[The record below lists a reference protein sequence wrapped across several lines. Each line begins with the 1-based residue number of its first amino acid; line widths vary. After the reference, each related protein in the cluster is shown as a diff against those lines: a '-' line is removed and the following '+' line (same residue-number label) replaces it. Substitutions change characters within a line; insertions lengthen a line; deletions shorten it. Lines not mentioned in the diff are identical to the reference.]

1 MNSLAERLTQ
11 AVRDLPIRWKLIS
24 IIVAT
29 SALALGS
36 ATVAFAAFD
45 WMSTKEAMV
54 RRIEVVAGVVA
65 DNSVSPLI
73 FDDPKAAAETLE
85 ALEAEPHIIA
95 ACLYDVQGEVF
106 VRYQRDGAAFT
117 PPPAETKGHEFRDDR
132 FVLFH
137 PVVYQDEAF
146 GTVYVECDLDELRQR
161 RQQHVSIGSTFLLSS
176 VFIAA
181 LLAAV
186 LQLVISKPISRL
198 ANVANQVSESQ
209 DYSIRAETYGRD
221 ELGMLI
227 EGFNDMLSQIQDR
240 DEMLERRVLERTR
253 ELQAAMEKAEAANE
267 AKSAFLANMS
277 HEFRTPMNAII
288 GMTDLSLSGDL
299 SAVQRN
305 YLMTVADSAEA
316 LLALLNAVLDFSKI
330 EAGELILERISFGLR
345 DTLSSTLKGLAL
357 KGHEKGL
364 EVACRISP
372 DVPEQ
377 LVGDPGRLIQ
387 VVTNLVGNAVKFT
400 HEGEVLLEVQ
410 LESQSRSDVGLH
422 FAVSDTG
429 VGIPPDKM
437 DSVFTAFSQ
446 ADVSTTREYGGTG
459 LGLAI
464 AKQLVDMMGGR
475 LRVESQEGVGSIFHF
490 DVHLGRSDEPV
501 PAAAEA
507 TAAELAGKDV
517 LVVDDN
523 DTNRLILSELMS
535 SWGMK
540 VTCVDSG
547 AAALIALDGA
557 APDAFD
563 VVCMDQHMPGM
574 DGLETVRQIRERQG
588 LGGLAVIVLTSGGYH
603 VAAAELDIQQYLIK
617 PVSQPEL
624 LTALGAVFGAAGADP
639 GEALTPA
646 VDTVTGS
653 PRRLRVLLAEDSVVN
668 QRLTRAVLEQR
679 GHELVVAEN
688 GQEAVDAF
696 EKSPFDVVLMDVQMP
711 VMDGFEATARIRAH
725 ESAGARTP
733 IIALTARAMMGDAQ
747 MCYDAGMDDYVSKP
761 FKPRELLEVVAR
773 HFPTTAVEVEPT
785 DGAFF
790 DTVSKEAVLEYV
802 EGDLDLLREL
812 VDFMTESYPGILVA
826 AEAALS
832 SRDPVELEKQA
843 HALKNVVGVIGENPA
858 HEALIQ
864 LEQAAR
870 EGDIETAPELLERSR
885 RQAERLFGILSA
897 YVDEEE

>member
-1 MNSLAERLTQ
+1 MVERLRQ
-11 AVRDLPIRWKLIS
+11 FIKDLPIRWKLIS

-45 WMSTKEAMV
+45 WISAKEAMV

-65 DNSVSPLI
+65 DNSVSALA
-73 FDDPKAAAETLE
+73 FDDPTAAAETLE
-85 ALEAEPHIIA
+85 ALETEPHIISA
-95 ACLYDVQGEVF
+95 FLYDLRGDVF
-106 VRYQRDGAAFT
+106 VRYDRDGAAT
-117 PPPAETKGHEFRDDR
+117 APPPVQPKGHEFREDR

-137 PVVYQDEAF
+137 PVVYQQENF
-146 GTVYVECDLDELRQR
+146 GTVYVECDLDELRAR

-176 VFIAA
+176 VFVAA

-198 ANVANQVSESQ
+198 ANVANQVSENQ
-209 DYSIRAETYGRD
+209 DYSVRVESYGRD

-227 EGFNDMLSQIQDR
+227 ERFNEMLSQIQDR
-240 DEMLERRVLERTR
+240 DDMLERRVLERTR
-253 ELQAAMEKAEAANE
+253 ELQTAMEKAEAANE

-288 GMTDLSLSGDL
+288 GMTDLTLSGDL

-305 YLMTVADSAEA
+305 YMTTVADSAEA

-330 EAGELILERISFGLR
+330 EAGELILERIHFGLR
-345 DTLSSTLKGLAL
+345 DSLSSTLKGLAL

-372 DVPEQ
+372 QVPEQ

-400 HEGEVLLEVQ
+400 PRGEVLLEVQ
-410 LESQSRSDVGLH
+410 LQEEVGDDVRLH

-429 VGIPPDKM
+429 VGIPPEKRALI
-437 DSVFTAFSQ
+437 FTAFSQ
-446 ADVSTTREYGGTG
+446 ADVSTTREYGGSG

-464 AKQLVDMMGGR
+464 AKQLVEMMGGHIE
-475 LRVESQEGVGSIFHF
+475 VESREGVGSVFHF
-490 DVHLGRSDEPV
+490 TVLVGRSEEPV
-501 PAAAEA
+501 AAVAQA
-507 TAAELAGKDV
+507 TAAELAGKRA

-523 DTNRLILSELMS
+523 DTNRLILSELLS
-535 SWGMK
+535 SWGMTA
-540 VTCVDSG
+540 TCVDG
-547 AAALIALDGA
+547 GEAALEFLEAAGADG
-557 APDAFD
+557 FD
-563 VVCMDQHMPGM
+563 VVCMDQHMPNM
-574 DGLETVRQIRERQG
+574 DGLETVRRIRERPEAAG
-588 LGGLAVIVLTSGGYH
+588 LPVIVLTSGGH
-603 VAAAELDIQQYLIK
+603 HATAADLSIQQYLIK

-624 LTALGAVFGAAGADP
+624 LTALGAVFGVPGSTQVAPAAS
-639 GEALTPA
+639 
-646 VDTVTGS
+646 VDTVSGS

-679 GHELVVAEN
+679 GHELVVADN

-696 EKSPFDVVLMDVQMP
+696 VASPFDLVLMDVQMP
-711 VMDGFEATARIRAH
+711 VMDGFEATARIRAQ
-725 ESAGARTP
+725 ETARARTP
-733 IIALTARAMMGDAQ
+733 VIALTARAMKGDAQ
-747 MCYDAGMDDYVSKP
+747 MCFDAGMDDYVSKP

-773 HFPTTAVEVEPT
+773 HFPTVAVDVEPRGESGV
-785 DGAFF
+785 DMI
-790 DTVSKEAVLEYV
+790 SREAVLEYV
-802 EGDLDLLREL
+802 AGDLDLLGEL
-812 VDFMTESYPGILVA
+812 VDFMKESYPGILA
-826 AEAALS
+826 AVEEALS
-832 SRDPVELEKQA
+832 ARDAGELEKQA

-858 HEALIQ
+858 HEALAQ

-870 EGDIETAPELLERSR
+870 ERHVEAAPELLERSR
-885 RQAERLFGILSA
+885 LLADRLFEVLA
-897 YVDEEE
+897 AHVDGGE